1 VTLSW
6 SGATHSSPTNPAG
19 TVDVGCGF
27 GRRLAPSGLLGKFT
41 PHMNAVWERS
51 TGLPSAYSIYEGVEY
66 QITDRLALDLS
77 GQHLGIHGGPVD
89 HQAVLGVTF
98 NLGKLQ

>member
-1 VTLSW
+1 
-6 SGATHSSPTNPAG
+6 
-19 TVDVGCGF
+19 
-27 GRRLAPSGLLGKFT
+27 
-41 PHMNAVWERS
+41 MNAVWERS

-77 GQHLGIHGGPVD
+77 GQHLGIHGEPVD